1 MQKEINIFS
10 LRERVESFRYALKG
24 LHALI
29 TTQHNAWIHAVSTV
43 TVIGAGFFLC
53 ISNDDWIRLIL
64 AISLVWVAEALNT
77 AMEFLCDAAIP
88 DFHPL
93 VEKAKD
99 VAAGAVFISALAAL
113 IVGVLIF
120 MPYISALI

>member
-1 MQKEINIFS
+1 MNIFS
-10 LRERVESFRYALKG
+10 LRERLESFRYALKG
-24 LHALI
+24 LYALI

-43 TVIGAGFFLC
+43 VVVSAGLFLC

-64 AISLVWVAEALNT
+64 AVALVWVAEALNT

-120 MPYISALI
+120 RPYISALL